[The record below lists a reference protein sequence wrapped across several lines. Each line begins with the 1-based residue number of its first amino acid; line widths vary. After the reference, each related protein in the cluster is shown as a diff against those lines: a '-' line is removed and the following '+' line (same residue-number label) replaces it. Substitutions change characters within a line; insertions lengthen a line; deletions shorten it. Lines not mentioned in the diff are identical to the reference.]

1 MLNNFFQGNP
11 TRGIDRGTYTGKSLV
26 LDDSADYITRTFGAS
41 GNRKT
46 WTISTWI
53 KREVYAGST
62 YVFNGA
68 FVDNSNRFQIDFTG
82 TGYLQIVDEVG
93 GVEDMRLQTNAL
105 YRDVNHW
112 YNVVVAYDSTVPECK
127 LYVDGEEVTSWL
139 LNDQPSLNYDSRCNS
154 NNAHHIGSRGT
165 PGNISGGYWGKVDF
179 IDGLALTASDF
190 GHESA
195 DTGKWVASDTSGL
208 TFGTNGFS
216 LDFNDDRAS
225 TPDTTATI
233 YDQSGN
239 SNDWTGNSLVAGSFT
254 GDTPV
259 DNHATLNALSKGTG
273 ATLTNGNKSYAVGSE
288 VSIFDRGVDGA
299 MPFPSDDSN
308 GYYFEVEV
316 TDAGTAFHIGVTPA
330 NNNTGAIRREGG
342 YSPIGAGYNS
352 TGTKEQNNTATSY
365 GDTYT
370 DNERI
375 GVLVKNNSIYFYNEG
390 VIQNSGTAA
399 YTNLSGNYVI
409 NLWYQ
414 SPTGPASADLY
425 IDSDDWETTPTGAK
439 QISSANLPA
448 PDNWKPQ
455 NNANIVLYTGD
466 GVAIGSGGNAITGVG
481 FQPDFTWVKDR
492 DLARNHH
499 LTDSVRGVT
508 NFIEPNTTDAESSTA
523 ETLVSF
529 DVDGFTVGSQAG
541 FNDSGS
547 DYWSLN
553 ILADN
558 TSGSSNTDGTITSTV
573 ATDGINFSIVTY
585 TGTNSATET
594 VGHGLNNA
602 EAPDLIIVKDRSATG
617 GWVVY
622 HSSNTSA
629 PETDFLF
636 LNTTAATADTPNPW
650 NDTAPTSSV
659 FTIGTGD
666 AVNAA
671 DTYVAYCFKFGSVF
685 AGGIFE
691 SNGDTGS
698 DGTFIPSDELLMLC
712 TKSIDSTSDWQLFD
726 QTRSTYNPSEAHIA
740 PNELDTEATL
750 GTTAKIDFLS
760 NGCKIVMTSAVDPN
774 VAETYIWWGI
784 KKNGGQLGA

>member
-68 FVDNSNRFQIDFTG
+68 YVDNSNRFQIDFTG

-93 GVEDMRLQTNAL
+93 GVEDMRIQTNAL

-273 ATLTNGNKSYAVGSE
+273 ATLTNGNKSYAVGNQ
-288 VSIFDRGVDGA
+288 VSIFDRGVDGT
-299 MPFPSDDSN
+299 MPFPSDDSD

-316 TDAGTAFHIGVTPA
+316 TDSGTAFHIGVTPA

-448 PDNWKPQ
+448 PDNLKPQ
-455 NNANIVLYTGD
+455 DNANIVLYTGD

-585 TGTNSATET
+585 TGTGVAATI
-594 VGHGLNNA
+594 GHGLA
-602 EAPDLIIVKDRSATG
+602 EAPDLIIVKERANAN
-617 GWVVY
+617 GWITY
-622 HSSNTSA
+622 HAS
-629 PETDFLF
+629 
-636 LNTTAATADTPNPW
+636 NTTAPKTDYLTLNSTDATSDLNTVW

-659 FTIGTGD
+659 FSVGTAN
-666 AVNAA
+666 AVNRSGG
-671 DTYVAYCFKFGSVF
+671 TIVAYCFKFGDVF
-685 AGGIFE
+685 AGG
-691 SNGDTGS
+691 SYTGNGS
-698 DGTFIPSDELLMLC
+698 ADGTFIPSDELLFFCSKATSGSEHWDML
-712 TKSIDSTSDWQLFD
+712 D
-726 QTRSTYNPSEAHIA
+726 QARDTYNP
-740 PNELDTEATL
+740 
-750 GTTAKIDFLS
+750 TTAGLLANETSAEASVTGRTLDFVS
-760 NGCKIVMTSAVDPN
+760 NGIKYRNTTYGNSAKVH
-774 VAETYIWWGI
+774 IWWGV
-784 KKNGGQLGA
+784 KKNGGQLGT